1 MELRAATLALGMAGI
16 LSALSPAMASQ
27 PSDKERGRVDIPGQA
42 ASRISRGRSDAH
54 LEAGLKLM
62 AAGNPSAAIAEY

>member
-27 PSDKERGRVDIPGQA
+27 PSDKERGPVDIRARRHPAFREGDQTRT
-42 ASRISRGRSDAH
+42 SKPDS
-54 LEAGLKLM
+54 
-62 AAGNPSAAIAEY
+62 N

>member
-1 MELRAATLALGMAGI
+1 MELRAATLALGMAGS
-16 LSALSPAMASQ
+16 LSALAPAMASQ